1 MEAKNEAG
9 RYHGIDALRAF
20 AMILGVF
27 LHASIVYKVSPL
39 PVWPSDPGSAHPF
52 FDYLY
57 FFIHTFRMP
66 LFFLVAGFFCR
77 LLLQKAG
84 VRGFIHRRWE
94 RIGIPFLFSLI
105 FVLPFTV
112 FPFIVYQQIPAYGQD
127 WGANFRAAF
136 LQLIGWNG
144 LAHLWFLYY
153 LIIYYFV
160 FVLLVLFFRQQ
171 KLAFPFQVIIRWWAG
186 TRKPLLYLALA
197 GITGSWLILLMQPH
211 FLIPVY
217 TGLFPSP
224 AHLLYYFFF
233 MWLGW
238 LIHMRPGIFEGLQRY
253 GIYLLMAGLALSV
266 PGYFTEQREAAGRDF
281 FMTLFQAKGLLSLQ
295 IVLLVGG
302 FTGFFLRFFSDRS
315 PFWRYLSDAAYWL
328 YLLHMGIVTS
338 LQILFMYVKISP
350 FIEFSCI
357 TGITL
362 LLTLVSYQYLV
373 RHTLIGVYLHGPRSL
388 GKTHRK

>member
-1 MEAKNEAG
+1 MGKDAN

-20 AMILGVF
+20 AMILGIF
-27 LHASIVYKVSPL
+27 LHASIVYKVNPL
-39 PVWPSDPGSAHPF
+39 PVWPSDPEAARPF

-84 VRGFIHRRWE
+84 VRGFIHRRWQ
-94 RIGIPFLFSLI
+94 RIGIPFLFSLVFI
-105 FVLPFTV
+105 LPFTV
-112 FPFIVYQQIPAYGQD
+112 FPFLVYQQIPVYGHD
-127 WGANFRAAF
+127 WGGNFRAAF
-136 LQLIGWNG
+136 RQLIGWNG

-153 LIIYYFV
+153 LIIYYVV
-160 FVLLVLFFRQQ
+160 FVALTLFFKRPG
-171 KLAFPFQVIIRWWAG
+171 LASPFQFLIRWWER
-186 TRKPLLYLALA
+186 TRMPLFYLGLA
-197 GITGSWLILLMQPH
+197 GIAVSWLILSMQPH

-224 AHLLYYFFF
+224 AHLLFYFFF

-238 LIHMRPGIFEGLQRY
+238 LIHMRPDILEGLQRY
-253 GIYLLMAGLALSV
+253 GVYLLLAGVLLSV
-266 PGYFTEQREAAGRDF
+266 PGFRTEQQEAAGQDF
-281 FMTLFQAKGLLSLQ
+281 FMTLILAKGLLSLQ
-295 IVLLVGG
+295 IVLLVTG

-328 YLLHMGIVTS
+328 YLLHMGIVTGW
-338 LQILFMYVKISP
+338 QILFMYLKISP
-350 FIEFSCI
+350 FLEFFCI

-362 LLTLVSYQYLV
+362 ILTLLSYQYMV